1 MRIKRLKL
9 NNFRNFHE
17 GDIALNDGMTVF
29 YGGVGEGKTNLIE
42 AVFMLSVGRSYRTSD
57 SDHVIAWGK
66 SEAVVRGEGKN
77 TVGDFSVAIKVSKTE
92 KLIELNG
99 ESNKK
104 AIELIGGLR
113 SVVFHSE
120 DIAIVSGA
128 PAARRRYIDLAI
140 SQASKNYV
148 YNLRDYYKVL
158 RQRNSALSN
167 HSRSSVDEWDEQ
179 LATLGSWLTKVRGE
193 VIEELAKSANNF
205 VVALAGQAKKLELRY
220 MASADPDRTRYLS
233 MLSRSRDLDAMRG
246 STQVGPHRDDIKVI
260 LGGADARHFTSSG
273 ERKTIALALKLAEV
287 DFLRGVTGEKPI
299 MLLDDLFS
307 TLDVRR
313 SQALL
318 DVTGDGSQCI
328 VTLTDLNLLK
338 TELNR
343 GAVLYEVKSGAIR
356 QEI

>member
-9 NNFRNFHE
+9 NNFRNFNE

-42 AVFMLSVGRSYRTSD
+42 AVFMLSVGRSYRTSV

-66 SEAVVRGEGKN
+66 GEAYVRGEGKN
-77 TVGDFSVAIKVSKTE
+77 SVGDFSVAIKVSKTE

-120 DIAIVSGA
+120 DIVIISGS

-158 RQRNSALSN
+158 RQRNSALIR
-167 HSRSSVDEWDEQ
+167 HSQPSVGEWDEQ
-179 LATLGSWLTKVRGE
+179 LATLGSWLTKVRGD
-193 VIEELAKSANNF
+193 VIEELAKSANTF
-205 VVALAGQAKKLELRY
+205 VGALAGDAKKLDLRY
-220 MASADPDRTRYLS
+220 MASGAPDRSRYMA
-233 MLSRSRDLDAMRG
+233 MLSRSRDIDTLRG
-246 STQVGPHRDDIKVI
+246 STQIGPHRDDIKI
-260 LGGADARHFTSSG
+260 TLGGADARHFSSSG
-273 ERKTIALALKLAEV
+273 EKKTIALALKLAEV
-287 DFLRGVTGEKPI
+287 ELLRGVTGEKPI

-313 SQALL
+313 SKALL
-318 DVTGDGSQCI
+318 EVTGDGSQCI

-338 TELNR
+338 EELNK
-343 GAVLYEVKSGAIR
+343 GAVLYEVKGGAIK